1 MTHVAPP
8 SWSEAEFAAQIAR
21 ATEIFKNKRI
31 EEPLELYYDL
41 FDKYRDSVEN
51 LLEESVDLQ
60 ELATVVREY
69 ITDPDKRYA
78 LRYLASPPSPMTIS
92 RSWPTPSSLRPPWR
106 KIQMPSPAS
115 LRSSWPDLTAGVSR
129 GSPRVAR
136 RRRRSVA
143 SRRSPPQA

>member
-8 SWSEAEFAAQIAR
+8 RWSESEFAAQIAR
-21 ATEIFKNKRI
+21 ATEICKNKRI
-31 EEPLELYYDL
+31 EEPLELYSDL

-78 LRYLASPPSPMTIS
+78 LRYLAAPPSPMTIS
-92 RSWPTPSSLRPPWR
+92 TTSLIATSRQQTYRRNMQKADQERYSS
-106 KIQMPSPAS
+106 Q
-115 LRSSWPDLTAGVSR
+115 
-129 GSPRVAR
+129 PRR
-136 RRRRSVA
+136 CTE
-143 SRRSPPQA
+143 

>member
-8 SWSEAEFAAQIAR
+8 RWSESEFAAQIAR

-31 EEPLELYYDL
+31 DEPLELYSDL

-69 ITDPDKRYA
+69 ITDSDKRYA

-92 RSWPTPSSLRPPWR
+92 TTSLIATSRQQTDQRNMQKADQERNSS
-106 KIQMPSPAS
+106 Q
-115 LRSSWPDLTAGVSR
+115 
-129 GSPRVAR
+129 PRR
-136 RRRRSVA
+136 CTE
-143 SRRSPPQA
+143 